1 MALPPPEH
9 SEPARWPRHSL
20 LPPGDHRVA
29 HRRRR
34 CRRRRAVSRRP
45 PLATSCSRVAFRV
58 LFPAPCSPCLA
69 SCRLAT
75 PVAVVA
81 APPRAVELL
90 RVMSA
95 SCPCTCLPVSGPA
108 MAGKLL
114 RRKKSTLKS
123 FNSCIDIHL
132 GILHNYIT
140 ACINTKEIGQI
151 SPVYWPALH
160 EK

>member
-1 MALPPPEH
+1 MVGKGPIRLTVELITQGCLTVTMALPPPEH

-69 SCRLAT
+69 SFRLAT

-81 APPRAVELL
+81 APPRAVESLH
-90 RVMSA
+90 VMSA

-114 RRKKSTLKS
+114 RRKKSTPTS
-123 FNSCIDIHL
+123 F
-132 GILHNYIT
+132 
-140 ACINTKEIGQI
+140 
-151 SPVYWPALH
+151 
-160 EK
+160 